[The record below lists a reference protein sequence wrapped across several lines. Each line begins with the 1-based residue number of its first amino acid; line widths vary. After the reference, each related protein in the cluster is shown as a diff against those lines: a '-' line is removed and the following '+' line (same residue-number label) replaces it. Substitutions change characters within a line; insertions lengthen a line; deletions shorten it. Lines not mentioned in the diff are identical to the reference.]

1 MYTCIKPKTWLEEML
16 AEQLSYN
23 VKEAYLCVS
32 MEEMLISGYIDWF
45 LENHLLNHK

>member
-32 MEEMLISGYIDWF
+32 MEEMLISGYID
-45 LENHLLNHK
+45 